1 MLLFLSNKKL
11 ILDDEKYFF
20 KEKPSQ
26 SLNSKRVNCF
36 SKRCKNKLVFNK
48 FLNVIKTNY
57 LLNSTMSAFTV
68 HSTTLTSPK

>member
-1 MLLFLSNKKL
+1 MIKS
-11 ILDDEKYFF
+11 FF
-20 KEKPSQ
+20 KKKNP
-26 SLNSKRVNCF
+26 LRVWNFKRVKWF